1 MTLEFGE
8 AVKVIDEHIEILK
21 QNLLFLMAERKPE
34 STITQIITILKL
46 AYCLQHFGRQRSIA
60 R

>member
-21 QNLLFLMAERKPE
+21 QNLLFHHNQER
-34 STITQIITILKL
+34 T
-46 AYCLQHFGRQRSIA
+46 G
-60 R
+60 